1 MVPGP
6 APHLIETFLSGIP
19 AFLFSLRRTDL
30 SLLWISGAAACMTGF
45 DPRDLTARP
54 GLFADRFSPVD
65 RERILR
71 ICAVAAADHT
81 APEDFRF
88 RCADGK
94 TRWVRIVFIPS
105 AGFPGDP
112 LSIAGM
118 AWSIE
123 EARTFRRETHLGR
136 EALLAAGAPI
146 FLTDLSGKIRL
157 WNAAAERF
165 FGWGPDRMVGSA
177 IHSLFPIPPEAVE
190 GLIRRVREEGA
201 VSREDRLACMA
212 GEPIHCR
219 LTISLL
225 RDEEGAP
232 EGTVVSVGGMAELRG
247 LESRLQEAVTRLRII
262 EKVNR
267 IIASDWDFR
276 KVQSRIFT
284 ELEKLVRFDR
294 ISVALLG
301 EEKDAA
307 VIQVYAKG
315 PTELGSGSRVPLD
328 RSSPGWVLS
337 RRIARID
344 DDMAASGEEFAE
356 NGVLLREGMRSRL
369 MIPLFAGEQ
378 IVGTLNFNSRVVG
391 AYSLA
396 TIEDLG
402 SIPDQL
408 ALAIQK
414 HRAYVRLKRS
424 EQRYRLLFEQ
434 GPPAAIAGSDGRFV
448 DVNDG
453 CLRLTGDSREDF
465 LRLRN
470 TDLHED
476 PEMATPSSAVLSS
489 GRVFEKEAL
498 IRRKDGSRFF
508 GHITIFPV
516 SKDLVLGQI
525 TDVTERKDLEG
536 RLRQAQK
543 MEAVGNLAG
552 GIAHDF
558 NNIIQTIMGY
568 TSLLK
573 TLLEGQPKSA
583 AQVDAI
589 EQASLRAAEL
599 TRQLLGFARQGKFE
613 VKPTDLGAVVDKVVS
628 MIRPTFDRSIDIRTK
643 LSPGLFSVSGD
654 AGQMEHTLLNLCIN
668 ARDAMPGGGTLR
680 IETCNETLNRPE
692 AFGPVNAPPGRY
704 VSLSVADNGTGISP
718 ENLPRIFEPFFTTK
732 EPGKG
737 SGMGLAM
744 VYGIV
749 KNHGGWIDVHS
760 AVGEGTTFRI
770 LLPASAEK
778 PEAPAPPPLPE
789 SLMGGTETLLFVD
802 DEESLRELAVETL
815 GSLGYTVITARN
827 GVDAVAR
834 YSERRG
840 EIALV
845 ILDLIM
851 PEMGGVE
858 AFRRIREIDP
868 DARILFSSGFAASGQ
883 PEALPA
889 EGAAGFIQKPYRLSA
904 LAAAIR
910 QAIGARS

>member
-6 APHLIETFLSGIP
+6 VPHLIETFLSGIP

-30 SLLWISGAAACMTGF
+30 SLLWISGAAAAMTGF
-45 DPRDLTARP
+45 DPRDLAARP
-54 GLFADRFSPVD
+54 ELFADRFSPVD
-65 RERILR
+65 RERIAR
-71 ICAVAAADHT
+71 ICAVAAAEPTD
-81 APEDFRF
+81 PEDFRF

-94 TRWVRIVFIPS
+94 ARWVRIVFIPS
-105 AGFPGDP
+105 AGLPGEP

-118 AWSIE
+118 AWSVE
-123 EARTFRRETHLGR
+123 EARTLRRESR
-136 EALLAAGAPI
+136 RVQEALLAADAPI

-157 WNAAAERF
+157 WNAAAERL
-165 FGWGPDRMVGSA
+165 FGWGSDRMVGSA
-177 IHSLFPIPPEAVE
+177 VHSLFPIPPEAVE
-190 GLIRRVREEGA
+190 GLIRRVREEGS
-201 VSREDRLACMA
+201 VSREDRLACKG
-212 GEPIHCR
+212 GEPLHCR

-247 LESRLQEAVTRLRII
+247 LETRLQDAINRLRII

-267 IIASDWDFR
+267 IIASEWDFR
-276 KVQSRIFT
+276 KVQSRIVT

-301 EEKDAA
+301 EDRDAA
-307 VIQVYAKG
+307 IIQVYATG
-315 PTELGSGSRVPLD
+315 PTALGSGSRVPLD
-328 RSSPGWVLS
+328 RSSPGWVLT

-344 DDMAASGEEFAE
+344 DDMTVSPEEFGE
-356 NGVLLREGMRSRL
+356 NGILIREGMRSRL

-378 IVGTLNFNSRVVG
+378 IVGTLNFNSRAIG

-453 CLRLTGDSREDF
+453 CLGLTGYSREEF

-470 TDLHED
+470 TDLYED
-476 PEMATPSSAVLSS
+476 PELATPSSAVLSS
-489 GRVFEKEAL
+489 KRVIEKEAL
-498 IRRKDGSRFF
+498 IRRRDGSRFF
-508 GHITIFPV
+508 GHINIFPV
-516 SKDLVLGQI
+516 SKDLALGQI
-525 TDVTERKDLEG
+525 TDITERKELEG

-573 TLLEGQPKSA
+573 TRLVGQPKTA

-613 VKPTDLGAVVDKVVS
+613 VKPTDLGAVVEKVVS
-628 MIRPTFDRSIDIRTK
+628 MIRPTFDRSIDIRK
-643 LSPGLFSVSGD
+643 ELSPGLFSVSGD

-668 ARDAMPGGGTLR
+668 ARDAMPGGGMLR
-680 IETCNETLNRPE
+680 IATCNETLDRPE
-692 AFGPVNAPPGRY
+692 AFGPVSAPSGRY
-704 VSLSVADNGTGISP
+704 VSLSVSDTGTGIAP

-760 AVGEGTTFRI
+760 EPGRGTTFRI
-770 LLPASAEK
+770 LLPASAAEPK
-778 PEAPAPPPLPE
+778 APALIPLPE
-789 SLMGGTETLLFVD
+789 SLAGGTETILFVD

-815 GSLGYTVITARN
+815 GGLGYAVVTARN
-827 GVDAVAR
+827 GAEAVALF
-834 YSERRG
+834 SDRRRR
-840 EIALV
+840 IALV

-851 PEMGGVE
+851 PEMGGIE
-858 AFRRIREIDP
+858 AFHRIREIDP
-868 DARILFSSGFAASGQ
+868 DARVLFSSGFASSGQ
-883 PEALPA
+883 PDALPA

-910 QAIGARS
+910 QALGGRP